1 MDYSDI
7 SSSTYELANAINEF
21 GVHLYQTIKETRDGE
36 NMFLS
41 PLGISTAMAMTQLG
55 ARGDTAKQIAE
66 VFRFN
71 KIDGSNLHQTFK
83 ELDDTLFRYYEYSYG
98 ESRMAYTPSGYRF
111 LASANKLYGKS
122 GFPFVQSFLDDTA
135 RYYDSGIESVDDFS
149 SPAVIKS
156 INDWVS
162 ERTEGKI
169 SSFLEL
175 GALVPL
181 TRLVLVN
188 AIYFKAKW
196 HQEYSPS
203 NTVTDLF
210 KIRGSRDTTI
220 PVDFI
225 TSKGLE
231 SVTIDKNN
239 RCTVLCKSFEQVNGS
254 MLIVLPDED
263 TGLPELESKLS
274 TELIQGWV
282 DQLNL
287 REVNACNVFLPK
299 FKVTEQLDL
308 KDVLQ
313 SMGVTDA
320 FDGKRADFS
329 GITGTRNL
337 ELSALVH
344 KTFVGID
351 EEGCEAAAVSIVR
364 EDYYGCPG
372 FEPEIQIV
380 FRADHPFLFII
391 LHDPTKSI
399 MFIGRLVD
407 PRSSTTNAS
416 QGVE

>member
-1 MDYSDI
+1 MNYPDI

-36 NMFLS
+36 NMFFS
-41 PLGISTAMAMTQLG
+41 PLSISTAMAMTQLG

-71 KIDGSNLHQTFK
+71 KIDGGKLHQIFK
-83 ELDDTLFRYYEYSYG
+83 GIDDTLFRNYRYPYG
-98 ESRMAYTPSGYRF
+98 ESRIAYTPSGYRF
-111 LASANKLYGKS
+111 LVSANKLYGKS

-135 RYYDSGIESVDDFS
+135 RSYDSGIEAVDDFS

-162 ERTEGKI
+162 ERTDGKI
-169 SSFLEL
+169 SSFLEP
-175 GALVPL
+175 GALDSL
-181 TRLVLVN
+181 TRLILVN

-196 HQEYSPS
+196 IEKFSPRF
-203 NTVTDLF
+203 TVKDLF
-210 KIRGSRDTTI
+210 KIRGSRETTI
-220 PVDFI
+220 PVDFM
-225 TSKGLE
+225 TSKGHKA
-231 SVTIDKNN
+231 VTVDKNN
-239 RCTVLCKSFEQVNGS
+239 RCTVLCKSFEQVHGS

-263 TGLPELESKLS
+263 NGLPELESKLS
-274 TELIQGWV
+274 TELIQGWA

-287 REVNACNVFLPK
+287 REVDVFLPK

-329 GITGTRNL
+329 GITGARNL

-344 KTFVGID
+344 KTFVEID

-364 EDYYGCPG
+364 QICVTCPG
-372 FEPEIQIV
+372 FESEIPIV

-391 LHDPTKSI
+391 LHHPTKSI
-399 MFIGRLVD
+399 LFIGRFVD